1 MSKRYE
7 WDWPPEPEHFEQ
19 VEILPPRQPRIE
31 VTIRRRRSDLP
42 QRLIITA
49 AIIFAAVVLLRSPGG
64 LLVFAAL
71 VGPST
76 IAALIFGAV
85 LVTITAIWER
95 RAGRPF

>member
-1 MSKRYE
+1 MRKE
-7 WDWPPEPEHFEQ
+7 PWDWPPEPEHFER

-42 QRLIITA
+42 QRLILTA
-49 AIIFAAVVLLRSPGG
+49 AIVVVGLIFLRSPGA
-64 LLVFAAL
+64 LLLLAVM

-76 IAALIFGAV
+76 IAALVFGGLIVA
-85 LVTITAIWER
+85 IAAIWER